1 MTEKVKA
8 IKERIQAKETRSLWQ
23 KNIKD
28 YAVQMLDSCNEDF
41 KVDTLNVGDLVN
53 HVDGNKY
60 PLTWD
65 TYVKNRIDIARI
77 CSDKSF
83 IRRFVY
89 KLPKNYKQVNKGAE
103 IMKKDIIDYVILY
116 GSARSRRASERI
128 INDFKVTL
136 REKRLDK
143 LVDAYFNKI
152 LGATRE
158 MWFKEV

>member
-60 PLTWD
+60 PLTWA
-65 TYVKNRIDIARI
+65 TFVKNRVDIMRI
-77 CSDKSF
+77 CNDASWGGNFLVYNCELAETFYTPSILKRATHKDGDVNVRVGGIHLLDRQTRCLFQAVKLI
-83 IRRFVY
+83 IR
-89 KLPKNYKQVNKGAE
+89 E
-103 IMKKDIIDYVILY
+103 IMR
-116 GSARSRRASERI
+116 GSAE
-128 INDFKVTL
+128 
-136 REKRLDK
+136 
-143 LVDAYFNKI
+143 
-152 LGATRE
+152 
-158 MWFKEV
+158 

>member
-60 PLTWD
+60 PLMWD
-65 TYVKNRIDIARI
+65 TFVKNRVDIARI
-77 CSDKSF
+77 CSDCSWGGNF
-83 IRRFVY
+83 LVYNCELCETFYTPSMQRRALRKDGSMNTNALSVHVLDRQAICLFQAV
-89 KLPKNYKQVNKGAE
+89 KLIIQE
-103 IMKKDIIDYVILY
+103 IMR
-116 GSARSRRASERI
+116 GE
-128 INDFKVTL
+128 ND
-136 REKRLDK
+136 
-143 LVDAYFNKI
+143 
-152 LGATRE
+152 
-158 MWFKEV
+158 